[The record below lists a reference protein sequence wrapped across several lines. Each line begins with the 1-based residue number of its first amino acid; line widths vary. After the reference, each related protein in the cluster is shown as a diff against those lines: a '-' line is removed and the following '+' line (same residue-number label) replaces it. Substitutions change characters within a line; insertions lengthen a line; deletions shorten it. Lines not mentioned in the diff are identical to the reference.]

1 MSEYSIE
8 KLVAICYDP
17 GIPTDLDVGNISV
30 PELTLRYNYVDSLEF
45 STFTIG
51 FTVEQLMKK
60 RSGDTFIDELNF
72 IGDPLPHD
80 VYNPGIS
87 KINIKFFY
95 TPLKKTIWWKYDR
108 GNGVSFDYTGI
119 RFKVKIYYT
128 NGTTKDSVNNVLD
141 PMAYESSPSGGLWM
155 SPLYLV
161 GYCKA
166 ALYYMDN
173 HPDDPVVYTG
183 RENYDNL
190 MNNASGSFYT
200 LSFLV
205 RRGTDIV
212 PMIACNLFTNFVGIK
227 EWDITVPG
235 ASISKYCYINE
246 DGSAE
251 AVTNLINYF
260 VCELS
265 DLNRLNTL
273 SDEPYDGNSG
283 SNGAG
288 SIGGGGYGF
297 WNDDRTGNQP
307 LPTTSIIDTGMC
319 SIYLPSK
326 ALLKDF
332 SNYLWSND
340 FFDNIL
346 KNYQSPLENIIS
358 LSIIPAIAQPD
369 DARYISIGN
378 CTTNILCTITNEQ
391 YVSVECGSINLKEHY
406 GNFSD
411 YSPNTSIDIYL
422 PYIGYR
428 QIDIDDFMAG
438 KIRVRYQCDILTG
451 DCVAEIYCE
460 GKGKSKLMYTFNGNI
475 SYNVPL
481 SGANYLQYYLSIV
494 SGIGSVATGVAQGIG
509 GNPLGGIGTA
519 ASGVGQILTSK
530 PAYGRSG
537 SLGSA
542 AGYLSYRRPF
552 LVRKSPI
559 NTTAK
564 NLAQESGYISNKGQ
578 KIGDYSGFTK
588 CAAVVLDGINATKS
602 ELDEIETLLKEGV
615 II

>member
-1 MSEYSIE
+1 MSDYSIE
-8 KLVAICYDP
+8 QLVKICYDP

-30 PELTLRYNYVDSLEF
+30 PELTFDYNFVNSLEF

-51 FTVEQLMKK
+51 FTAEQLMKK
-60 RSGDTFIDELNF
+60 RNGDTFIEELNF
-72 IGDPLPHD
+72 MGNSLK
-80 VYNPGIS
+80 NGIS
-87 KINIKFFY
+87 KINIQFFY
-95 TPLKKTIWWKYDR
+95 TPLKKTIWWKYDKK
-108 GNGVSFDYTGI
+108 NGVSFDYTGI
-119 RFKVKIYYT
+119 RFKVKIYYS
-128 NGTTKDSVNNVLD
+128 NGTSEDHNNFVLD
-141 PMAYESSPSGGLWM
+141 PMAASATGGNWF
-155 SPLYLV
+155 SPLYLSS
-161 GYCKA
+161 YCKA
-166 ALYYMDN
+166 AIEYMNN
-173 HPDDPVVYTG
+173 HPGDPVVYSG

-190 MNNASGSFYT
+190 MNSAMGSFYT
-200 LSFLV
+200 LSLYI
-205 RRGTDIV
+205 RRGNGII
-212 PMIACNLFTNFVGIK
+212 PMIACNLFTNFVKIK

-235 ASISKYCYINE
+235 ASIGKYCYINE

-251 AVTNLINYF
+251 AITNLSNYK
-260 VCELS
+260 VCNLS
-265 DLNRLNTL
+265 LLNQLNTL

-283 SNGAG
+283 ANGPG

-391 YVSVECGSINLKEHY
+391 YVSVECGKIDLKEHY

-451 DCVAEIYCE
+451 DCVAEIYSE

-494 SGIGSVATGVAQGIG
+494 SGIGNVATGVAQGIG
-509 GNPLGGIGTA
+509 GNPLGGIGAA

-530 PAYGRSG
+530 PSYGRSG

-588 CAAVVLDGINATKS
+588 CAAVVLDGITATKS
-602 ELDEIETLLKEGV
+602 EIEEIETLLKEGV

>member
-1 MSEYSIE
+1 MSDYSIE
-8 KLVAICYDP
+8 ELVKICYDP

-30 PELTLRYNYVDSLEF
+30 PELTLSYNFVDSLEF

-51 FTVEQLMKK
+51 FTVDQLLKK
-60 RSGDTFIDELNF
+60 RNGDTFIDELNF
-72 IGDPLPHD
+72 MGNSLQ
-80 VYNPGIS
+80 NGFS

-95 TPLKKTIWWKYDR
+95 TPLKRNIHWKYDN
-108 GNGVSFDYTGI
+108 GNGISIDYTGI

-128 NGTTKDSVNNVLD
+128 NGRTEDSYNNVLD
-141 PMAYESSPSGGLWM
+141 PMAAWSSSSENWL
-155 SPLYLV
+155 SPIYLAS
-161 GYCKA
+161 YCKA
-166 ALYYMDN
+166 ALTYMDN
-173 HPDDPVVYTG
+173 HPSDPVVYSG

-190 MNNASGSFYT
+190 MNSAMGSFYT
-200 LSFLV
+200 ASFYV
-205 RRGTDIV
+205 YRKPNV
-212 PMIACNLFTNFVGIK
+212 YPMIACNLFTDFVKIK

-235 ASISKYCYINE
+235 ASINKYCYINE

-251 AVTNLINYF
+251 AVADLYNYI
-260 VCELS
+260 VCFLK

-288 SIGGGGYGF
+288 SIGGNGYGF
-297 WNDDRTGNQP
+297 WNDDKTGNQP

-332 SNYLWSND
+332 SNYLWSTD
-340 FFDNIL
+340 FFDNVI

-391 YVSVECGSINLKEHY
+391 YVSVECGSIDLKEHY

-564 NLAQESGYISNKGQ
+564 NLANESGYVSNKGQ

-588 CAAVVLDGINATKS
+588 CAAVVLDGITATKS

>member
-1 MSEYSIE
+1 MSNYDISE
-8 KLVAICYDP
+8 LAAICYDP
-17 GIPTDLDVGNISV
+17 GIPTDQDFGNISI
-30 PELTLRYNYVDSLEF
+30 PELTLRYNFVDSLEF

-51 FTVEQLMKK
+51 FTAEQLLKK
-60 RSGDTFIDELNF
+60 RNGDTFIDELNF
-72 IGDPLPHD
+72 MGEQSPENPYLPAF
-80 VYNPGIS
+80 S
-87 KINIKFFY
+87 KINIKFYY
-95 TPLKKTIWWKYDR
+95 TPLSKKISWKYDK
-108 GNGVSFDYTGI
+108 GDGITIDYTGI
-119 RFKVKIYYT
+119 RYVV
-128 NGTTKDSVNNVLD
+128 TKYFPDGNHQEYVNNVLD
-141 PMAYESSPSGGLWM
+141 SMTNFISTIEGLWM
-155 SPLYLV
+155 SPLYLYA
-161 GYCKA
+161 YCKS

-183 RENYDNL
+183 RENYETL
-190 MNNASGSFYT
+190 MNSIMGSFYT
-200 LSFLV
+200 LSLFV
-205 RRGTDIV
+205 NRASGIT
-212 PMIACNLFTNFVGIK
+212 PMVACNLFTSFNKIK
-227 EWDITVPG
+227 EWDITIPG
-235 ASISKYCYINE
+235 ASISKYCYVNE

-251 AVTNLINYF
+251 AVTNTYDFKII
-260 VCELS
+260 ELS
-265 DLNRLNTL
+265 ELNLLNTL
-273 SDEPYDGNSG
+273 SDEPFDGNSG
-283 SNGAG
+283 ANGPG

-391 YVSVECGSINLKEHY
+391 YVSVECGKIDLKEHY

-451 DCVAEIYCE
+451 DCVAEIYSE

-494 SGIGSVATGVAQGIG
+494 SGIGNVATGVAQGIG
-509 GNPLGGIGTA
+509 GNPLGGIGAA

-578 KIGDYSGFTK
+578 KIGEYSGFTK
-588 CAAVVLDGINATKS
+588 CAAVVLDGITATKS

>member
-1 MSEYSIE
+1 MSDYSIE
-8 KLVAICYDP
+8 KLVSICYDP
-17 GIPTDLDVGNISV
+17 GIPTNLDFGNMSV
-30 PELTLRYNYVDSLEF
+30 PELTFYNKFVNSLEF
-45 STFTIG
+45 STFTMD
-51 FTVEQLMKK
+51 FSVEQLMKK
-60 RSGDTFIDELNF
+60 RNGDTFIEEINF
-72 IGDPLPHD
+72 IGSPTPS
-80 VYNPGIS
+80 NPYESGIS
-87 KINIKFFY
+87 KINFAFYY
-95 TPLKKTIWWKYDR
+95 TPLHKQIGWKYDKS
-108 GNGVSFDYTGI
+108 GGLTIDYTGI
-119 RFKVKIYYT
+119 RLKVTKYFT
-128 NGTTKDSVNNVLD
+128 NGTSSERNDYVLN
-141 PMAYESSPSGGLWM
+141 PMAFSEEGNDTWYSPVQLAS
-155 SPLYLV
+155 
-161 GYCKA
+161 YCKS

-173 HPDDPVVYTG
+173 HPDDPVVYSG
-183 RENYDNL
+183 RENYENL
-190 MNNASGSFYT
+190 MNSAMGSFYT
-200 LSFLV
+200 ASFFV
-205 RRGTDIV
+205 YRSSMTYPSICCG
-212 PMIACNLFTNFVGIK
+212 LFTNFVKIK
-227 EWDITVPG
+227 EWDITIPG
-235 ASISKYCYINE
+235 ASIGRYCYIND

-251 AVTNLINYF
+251 AVADFRSLL
-260 VCELS
+260 ELEE
-265 DLNRLNTL
+265 LNRLNTL
-273 SDEPYDGNSG
+273 SDDPYDGNSG
-283 SNGAG
+283 ANGPG
-288 SIGGGGYGF
+288 GIGGGGYGF

-332 SNYLWSND
+332 SNYLWSAD
-340 FFDNIL
+340 FFDNVI

-391 YVSVECGSINLKEHY
+391 YVSVECGQINLKEHY

-451 DCVAEIYCE
+451 DCVAEIYSE

-588 CAAVVLDGINATKS
+588 CAAVVLDGITATKS

>member
-1 MSEYSIE
+1 MSDYSIE
-8 KLVAICYDP
+8 QLVKICYDP

-30 PELTLRYNYVDSLEF
+30 PELTFNYNLVDSLEF

-51 FTVEQLMKK
+51 FTAEQLAKK
-60 RSGDTFIDELNF
+60 RNGDTFIEELNF
-72 IGDPLPHD
+72 MGNPLQ
-80 VYNPGIS
+80 NGIS

-95 TPLKKTIWWKYDR
+95 TPLKKTIWWKYDKK
-108 GNGVSFDYTGI
+108 NGVSFDYTGI
-119 RFKVKIYYT
+119 RFKVKIYYK
-128 NGTTKDSVNNVLD
+128 NGTSEDTENFVLD
-141 PMAYESSPSGGLWM
+141 PMAAFDSASDGRWF
-155 SPLYLV
+155 SPLYLSS
-161 GYCKA
+161 YCKA
-166 ALYYMDN
+166 AIEYMNN
-173 HPDDPVVYTG
+173 HPGDPVVYSG

-190 MNNASGSFYT
+190 MNSAMGSFYT
-200 LSFLV
+200 LSFYI
-205 RRGTDIV
+205 RRGNGII
-212 PMIACNLFTNFVGIK
+212 PIIACNLFTNFVKIK

-251 AVTNLINYF
+251 AITNLTGYK
-260 VCELS
+260 VCNLAV
-265 DLNRLNTL
+265 LNELNTL

-283 SNGAG
+283 TNGPG

-332 SNYLWSND
+332 SNYLWSAD
-340 FFDNIL
+340 FFDNVI

-391 YVSVECGSINLKEHY
+391 YVSVECGQINLKEHY

-451 DCVAEIYCE
+451 DCVAEIYSE

-588 CAAVVLDGINATKS
+588 CAAVVLDGITATKS
-602 ELDEIETLLKEGV
+602 ELDEIESLLKEGV

>member
-1 MSEYSIE
+1 MSNYSIE
-8 KLVAICYDP
+8 QLVSICYDP

-30 PELTLRYNYVDSLEF
+30 PELTFSANFVDSLEF
-45 STFTIG
+45 STFTID
-51 FTVEQLMKK
+51 FTFDQLMKK
-60 RSGDTFIDELNF
+60 RNGDTLIDELNF
-72 IGDPLPHD
+72 MGSPTPP
-80 VYNPGIS
+80 NPYIAGVA
-87 KINIKFFY
+87 KYNIKIFY
-95 TPLKKTIWWKYDR
+95 TPLNRNIAWKYD
-108 GNGVSFDYTGI
+108 GSKGLSIDYTGI
-119 RFKVKIYYT
+119 RVKVTEYNT
-128 NGTTKDSVNNVLD
+128 RGNTTEMFDDVLD
-141 PMAYESSPSGGLWM
+141 PMAYMSSAEEFWM
-155 SPLYLV
+155 SPLYLAS
-161 GYCKA
+161 YCKS
-166 ALYYMDN
+166 ALSYMDN
-173 HPDDPVVYTG
+173 HPDDPVVYSG
-183 RENYDNL
+183 RENYENL
-190 MNNASGSFYT
+190 LNSANGSFYVF
-200 LSFLV
+200 SFYLA
-205 RRGTDIV
+205 RTPNTYPAIC
-212 PMIACNLFTNFVGIK
+212 CNLFTNFIKIK
-227 EWDITVPG
+227 EWDIMIPG
-235 ASISKYCYINE
+235 ASISRYCYINE

-251 AVTNLINYF
+251 AVSNVFNTTICLL
-260 VCELS
+260 E

-273 SDEPYDGNSG
+273 SDTPYDGNSG
-283 SNGAG
+283 TNGPG

-391 YVSVECGSINLKEHY
+391 YVSVECGKIDLKEHY

-451 DCVAEIYCE
+451 DCVAEIYSE

-509 GNPLGGIGTA
+509 GNPLGGIGAA

-588 CAAVVLDGINATKS
+588 CAAVVLDGITATKS
-602 ELDEIETLLKEGV
+602 ELEEIETLLKEGV

>member
-1 MSEYSIE
+1 MSNYDEATIAA
-8 KLVAICYDP
+8 LCYNP
-17 GIPTDLDVGNISV
+17 GIPTDMEFGNISI
-30 PELTLRYNYVDSLEF
+30 PELTFNYNYVDFLEF
-45 STFTIG
+45 STFTMD
-51 FTVEQLMKK
+51 FSVEQLIKK
-60 RSGDTFIDELNF
+60 RNGDTVIGEINF
-72 IGDPLPHD
+72 IGDPPLDTGYGEP
-80 VYNPGIS
+80 
-87 KINIKFFY
+87 KKLNIKFYY
-95 TPLKKTIWWKYDR
+95 TPMQRKMNWKYDNSD
-108 GNGVSFDYTGI
+108 GITLDYTGI
-119 RFKVKIYYT
+119 RFIVTYYYT
-128 NGTTKDSVNNVLD
+128 SGYIEERFNNVLD
-141 PMAYESSPSGGLWM
+141 PIAYESSPSGGLWV

-161 GYCKA
+161 CYCKA
-166 ALYYMDN
+166 ALSYMND
-173 HPDDPVVYTG
+173 HPGDPVVYSG
-183 RENYDNL
+183 RENYETL
-190 MNNASGSFYT
+190 MNSAMGSFYT
-200 LSFLV
+200 ASFYTSRPQV
-205 RRGTDIV
+205 C
-212 PMIACNLFTNFVGIK
+212 CNLFTSFTKIK

-235 ASISKYCYINE
+235 ASIGKYCYINE

-251 AVTNLINYF
+251 AVTNMYNMV
-260 VCELS
+260 VCLFS
-265 DLNRLNTL
+265 DLNRLNSL
-273 SDEPYDGNSG
+273 SDDPYDGNSG
-283 SNGAG
+283 ANGSG
-288 SIGGGGYGF
+288 GIGGGGYGF

-391 YVSVECGSINLKEHY
+391 YVSVECGQLDLKEHY

-451 DCVAEIYCE
+451 DCVAEIYSE

-494 SGIGSVATGVAQGIG
+494 SGIGNVSTGVAQGIG
-509 GNPLGGIGTA
+509 GNPLGGIGAA

-588 CAAVVLDGINATKS
+588 CAAVVLDGITATKS

>member
-1 MSEYSIE
+1 MTNYDISE
-8 KLVAICYDP
+8 LVSICYNP
-17 GIPTDLDVGNISV
+17 GIPTDQDFGNISI
-30 PELTLRYNYVDSLEF
+30 PEVALRYNYVDSLEF
-45 STFTIG
+45 STYTMDFSA
-51 FTVEQLMKK
+51 EQLLKK
-60 RSGDTFIDELNF
+60 RNGDTFIDELNF
-72 IGDPLPHD
+72 MGDPNGGGD
-80 VYNPGIS
+80 YAEIS
-87 KINIKFFY
+87 KTNIKLYY
-95 TPLKKTIWWKYDR
+95 TPLQRNMSWKYDKS
-108 GNGVSFDYTGI
+108 GGITIDYTGI
-119 RFKVKIYYT
+119 RYKVTKYYT
-128 NGTTKDSVNNVLD
+128 NGLNNSFDYVLD
-141 PMAYESSPSGGLWM
+141 PIAFESSPEGGLWG
-155 SPLYLV
+155 SPLYIYN
-161 GYCKA
+161 YCKA
-166 ALYYMDN
+166 ALSYMDN
-173 HPDDPVVYTG
+173 HPDDPVVYSG
-183 RENYDNL
+183 RNNYENL
-190 MNNASGSFYT
+190 MNSVMGSFYT
-200 LSFLV
+200 FSFFV
-205 RRGTDIV
+205 YRDSGVT
-212 PMIACNLFTNFVGIK
+212 PMIACNLFTSFNKIK
-227 EWDITVPG
+227 EWDITIPG
-235 ASISKYCYINE
+235 ASISKYCYINQ

-251 AVTNLINYF
+251 AVTNIVNFKVLLLS
-260 VCELS
+260 ELN
-265 DLNRLNTL
+265 LLNTL
-273 SDEPYDGNSG
+273 SDDPLDGNSG
-283 SNGAG
+283 ANGPG

-378 CTTNILCTITNEQ
+378 CTTNILCTITNAQ

-494 SGIGSVATGVAQGIG
+494 SGIGNVATGVAQGIG
-509 GNPLGGIGTA
+509 GNPLGAIGAA

-588 CAAVVLDGINATKS
+588 CAAVVLDGITATKS
-602 ELDEIETLLKEGV
+602 EIEEIETLLKEGV

>member
-1 MSEYSIE
+1 MSDYSVE
-8 KLVAICYDP
+8 ELVKICYDP
-17 GIPTDLDVGNISV
+17 GIPTDLDIGNISV
-30 PELTLRYNYVDSLEF
+30 PELTFRYNYVDFLEF
-45 STFTIG
+45 SNFTMD
-51 FTVEQLMKK
+51 FSLEQLIKK
-60 RSGDTFIDELNF
+60 RNGDTFIDELNF
-72 IGDPLPHD
+72 MGSPIPP
-80 VYNPGIS
+80 NPYEAGLH

-95 TPLKKTIWWKYDR
+95 TPLNRKMAWKYDTSE
-108 GNGVSFDYTGI
+108 GISFDYTGI
-119 RFKVKIYYT
+119 RFKVSYCFT
-128 NGTTKDSVNNVLD
+128 NGATSEIFNNVLD
-141 PMAYESSPSGGLWM
+141 PWAFESSPDGGLWV
-155 SPLYLV
+155 SPLYV
-161 GYCKA
+161 YCYCKA
-166 ALYYMDN
+166 AREYMDN
-173 HPDDPVVYTG
+173 HPGDPVVYSG
-183 RENYDNL
+183 RENYDLL
-190 MNNASGSFYT
+190 MDSVKGSLYTASFYIQRPQ
-200 LSFLV
+200 V
-205 RRGTDIV
+205 C
-212 PMIACNLFTNFVGIK
+212 CNLFTSFVKLK

-235 ASISKYCYINE
+235 ASINKYCYINE

-251 AVTNLINYF
+251 AVTNLYNMV
-260 VCELS
+260 VCQFS
-265 DLNRLNTL
+265 DLNNLKTL
-273 SDEPYDGNSG
+273 TDEPNDGNSG
-283 SNGAG
+283 ANGPG
-288 SIGGGGYGF
+288 GIGGNGYGF
-297 WNDDRTGNQP
+297 WNDERTGNQP

-332 SNYLWSND
+332 SNYLWSSD
-340 FFDNIL
+340 FFDNVI

-391 YVSVECGSINLKEHY
+391 YVSVECGKIDLKEHY

-428 QIDIDDFMAG
+428 QIDIDDFMSG

-559 NTTAK
+559 STTAK

-588 CAAVVLDGINATKS
+588 CAAVVLDGITATKN

>member
-1 MSEYSIE
+1 MSNYSIE
-8 KLVAICYDP
+8 KLVKICYDP
-17 GIPTDLDVGNISV
+17 GIPTDSDLGNISV
-30 PELTLRYNYVDSLEF
+30 PELTFHNKFVNSLEF
-45 STFTIG
+45 STFTMD
-51 FTVEQLMKK
+51 FSVEQLLKK
-60 RSGDTFIDELNF
+60 RNGDTFIGELNF
-72 IGDPLPHD
+72 MGSP
-80 VYNPGIS
+80 YESGIA
-87 KINIKFFY
+87 KINIAFYY
-95 TPLKKTIWWKYDR
+95 TPLNQKIGWKYDKSD
-108 GNGVSFDYTGI
+108 GLSIDYTGI
-119 RFKVKIYYT
+119 RLKVTKYFT
-128 NGTTKDSVNNVLD
+128 NGTSSENNKQVLN
-141 PMAYESSPSGGLWM
+141 PMAFSEEGNDTWLSPVQLAS
-155 SPLYLV
+155 
-161 GYCKA
+161 YCKA
-166 ALYYMDN
+166 ALYYMDD
-173 HPDDPVVYTG
+173 HPDDPVVYSG
-183 RENYDNL
+183 RENYENL
-190 MNNASGSFYT
+190 MNSAMGSFYT
-200 LSFLV
+200 VSFFV
-205 RRGTDIV
+205 YRAPNIYPSICCG
-212 PMIACNLFTNFVGIK
+212 LFTNFIKRK
-227 EWDITVPG
+227 EWFITIPG
-235 ASISKYCYINE
+235 ASIGRYCYIND

-251 AVTNLINYF
+251 AVADLRSVF
-260 VCELS
+260 QVE

-273 SDEPYDGNSG
+273 SDEPFDGNSG
-283 SNGAG
+283 ANGPG
-288 SIGGGGYGF
+288 GIGGGGYGF

-332 SNYLWSND
+332 SNYLWSTD

-451 DCVAEIYCE
+451 DCVAEIYSE

-588 CAAVVLDGINATKS
+588 CAAVVLDGITATKS

>member
-1 MSEYSIE
+1 MSNYDEATIAA
-8 KLVAICYDP
+8 LCYNP
-17 GIPTDLDVGNISV
+17 GIPTDMDFGNMSI
-30 PELTLRYNYVDSLEF
+30 PELSFNYNYVDFLEF
-45 STFTIG
+45 STFTMD
-51 FTVEQLMKK
+51 FSVEQLIKK
-60 RSGDTFIDELNF
+60 RNGDTAIGEINF
-72 IGDPLPHD
+72 IGDPRLNTG
-80 VYNPGIS
+80 YAEINRL
-87 KINIKFFY
+87 NIKFYY
-95 TPLKKTIWWKYDR
+95 TPLQRKMNWKYDKSD
-108 GNGVSFDYTGI
+108 GITLDYTGI
-119 RFKVKIYYT
+119 RFKVTKYT
-128 NGTTKDSVNNVLD
+128 TFGTQIDSFDNVLD
-141 PMAYESSPSGGLWM
+141 PIAYESSTSGGLWV

-161 GYCKA
+161 CYCKA
-166 ALYYMDN
+166 ALHYMDD
-173 HPDDPVVYTG
+173 HPGDPVVYSG
-183 RENYDNL
+183 RENYETL
-190 MNNASGSFYT
+190 MNSAMGSFYT
-200 LSFLV
+200 ASFYLLRPQV
-205 RRGTDIV
+205 C
-212 PMIACNLFTNFVGIK
+212 CNLFTSFTKIK

-235 ASISKYCYINE
+235 ASIGKYCYINE

-251 AVTNLINYF
+251 AVTNIYNMV
-260 VCELS
+260 VCLFS
-265 DLNRLNTL
+265 DLNSLNCLT
-273 SDEPYDGNSG
+273 DDPYDGNSG
-283 SNGAG
+283 ANGPG

-391 YVSVECGSINLKEHY
+391 YVSVECGKIDLKEHY

-451 DCVAEIYCE
+451 DCVAEIYSE

-494 SGIGSVATGVAQGIG
+494 SGIGNVATGVAQGIG
-509 GNPLGGIGTA
+509 GNPLGGIGAA

-588 CAAVVLDGINATKS
+588 CAAVVLDGITATKN
-602 ELDEIETLLKEGV
+602 ELEEIETLLKEGV

>member
-1 MSEYSIE
+1 MSDYSIE

-17 GIPTDLDVGNISV
+17 GIPTDLDFGNISI
-30 PELTLRYNYVDSLEF
+30 PELTMNYNLVDSLEF
-45 STFTIG
+45 SNFTIA
-51 FTVEQLMKK
+51 FTAEQLNKK
-60 RSGDTFIDELNF
+60 RSGDTFIEELNF
-72 IGDPLPHD
+72 MGDPSQ
-80 VYNPGIS
+80 NGIS
-87 KINIKFFY
+87 KINIQFFY
-95 TPLKKTIWWKYDR
+95 TPIKKTIWWKYDR

-119 RFKVKIYYT
+119 RFKVKAYYK
-128 NGTTKDSVNNVLD
+128 NGTTEDYYNNVLD
-141 PMAYESSPSGGLWM
+141 PMAAMQIDGNWY
-155 SPLYLV
+155 SPLYLSS
-161 GYCKA
+161 YCKA
-166 ALYYMDN
+166 AITYMNN
-173 HPDDPVVYTG
+173 HPSDPVVYSG

-190 MNNASGSFYT
+190 MNSAMGSFYT
-200 LSFLV
+200 LSFYV
-205 RRGTDIV
+205 RRAPSITPV
-212 PMIACNLFTNFVGIK
+212 IACNLFTNFVKIK

-235 ASISKYCYINE
+235 ASINKYCYINE

-251 AVTNLINYF
+251 GVSNISNFAVCKLAY
-260 VCELS
+260 
-265 DLNRLNTL
+265 LNQLNTL
-273 SDEPYDGNSG
+273 SDEPYDGNTG
-283 SNGAG
+283 TNGPG

-391 YVSVECGSINLKEHY
+391 YVSVECGKIDLKEHY

-451 DCVAEIYCE
+451 DCVAEIYSE

-588 CAAVVLDGINATKS
+588 CAAVVLDGITATKS
-602 ELDEIETLLKEGV
+602 ELDEIESLLKEGV

>member
-1 MSEYSIE
+1 MSDYSIE
-8 KLVAICYDP
+8 QLVKICYDP

-30 PELTLRYNYVDSLEF
+30 PELTLSYNFVDSLEF

-60 RSGDTFIDELNF
+60 RNGDTFIEELNF
-72 IGDPLPHD
+72 MGNSLKE
-80 VYNPGIS
+80 GIS

-95 TPLKKTIWWKYDR
+95 TPLKTTMWWKYD
-108 GNGVSFDYTGI
+108 NGKGLSIDYTGI

-128 NGTTKDSVNNVLD
+128 NGTTEDSYNNVLN
-141 PMAYESSPSGGLWM
+141 PMAGYSSSNEKWL
-155 SPLYLV
+155 SPLYLAS
-161 GYCKA
+161 YCKA
-166 ALYYMDN
+166 ALTYMDN
-173 HPDDPVVYTG
+173 HPSDPVVYSG

-190 MNNASGSFYT
+190 MTSTMGSFYT
-200 LSFLV
+200 ASFYVYRQPNVYPL
-205 RRGTDIV
+205 
-212 PMIACNLFTNFVGIK
+212 IACNLFTNFVKIK
-227 EWDITVPG
+227 EWDITIPG
-235 ASISKYCYINE
+235 ASIGKYCYINE

-251 AVTNLINYF
+251 AVTNLNDYS
-260 VCELS
+260 VCLLR
-265 DLNRLNTL
+265 DLNQLNTL
-273 SDEPYDGNSG
+273 SEEPYDGNSG
-283 SNGAG
+283 ENGPG
-288 SIGGGGYGF
+288 GIGGNGYGF

-332 SNYLWSND
+332 SNYLWSTD
-340 FFDNIL
+340 FFDNVI

-369 DARYISIGN
+369 DARYIAIGN

-391 YVSVECGSINLKEHY
+391 YVSVECGSIDLKEHY

-564 NLAQESGYISNKGQ
+564 NLAQENGYISNKGQ

-588 CAAVVLDGINATKS
+588 CAAVILDGITATKS
-602 ELDEIETLLKEGV
+602 ELEEIESLLKEGV

>member
-1 MSEYSIE
+1 MSNYSIE
-8 KLVAICYDP
+8 QLVKICYDP

-30 PELTLRYNYVDSLEF
+30 PELTFDYNFVNSLEF

-51 FTVEQLMKK
+51 FTAEQLMKK
-60 RSGDTFIDELNF
+60 RNGDTFIEELNF
-72 IGDPLPHD
+72 MGNSLK
-80 VYNPGIS
+80 NGIS
-87 KINIKFFY
+87 KINIQFFY
-95 TPLKKTIWWKYDR
+95 TPMKKTIWWKYDKK
-108 GNGVSFDYTGI
+108 NGVSFDYTGI
-119 RFKVKIYYT
+119 RFKVKIYYP
-128 NGTTKDSVNNVLD
+128 NGTSEDYTNFVLD
-141 PMAYESSPSGGLWM
+141 PMAASATGGDWF
-155 SPLYLV
+155 SPLYLSS
-161 GYCKA
+161 YCKA
-166 ALYYMDN
+166 AIEYMNN
-173 HPDDPVVYTG
+173 HPGDPVVYSG

-190 MNNASGSFYT
+190 MNSAIGSFYT
-200 LSFLV
+200 LSLYV
-205 RRGTDIV
+205 RRGTGIT
-212 PMIACNLFTNFVGIK
+212 PMIACNLFTNFVKIK

-251 AVTNLINYF
+251 AITNLTGYK
-260 VCELS
+260 VCDLS
-265 DLNRLNTL
+265 FLNQLNTL

-283 SNGAG
+283 TNGPG
-288 SIGGGGYGF
+288 SIGGNGYGF

-332 SNYLWSND
+332 SNYLWSAD
-340 FFDNIL
+340 FFDNVI

-451 DCVAEIYCE
+451 DCVAEIYSE

-509 GNPLGGIGTA
+509 GNPLGGIGAA

-578 KIGDYSGFTK
+578 KIGDYSGYTK
-588 CAAVVLDGINATKS
+588 CAAVVLDGITATKS

>member
-1 MSEYSIE
+1 MSNYDEATIAA
-8 KLVAICYDP
+8 LCYNP
-17 GIPTDLDVGNISV
+17 GIPTDSDLGNISI
-30 PELTLRYNYVDSLEF
+30 PELTFNYNYVDFLEF
-45 STFTIG
+45 STFTMD
-51 FTVEQLMKK
+51 FSVEQLMKK
-60 RSGDTFIDELNF
+60 RNGDTVIGEINF
-72 IGDPLPHD
+72 IGDPPLD
-80 VYNPGIS
+80 TGYAEINRL
-87 KINIKFFY
+87 NIKFYY
-95 TPLKKTIWWKYDR
+95 TPLQRKMNWKYDKSD
-108 GNGVSFDYTGI
+108 GITIDYTGI
-119 RFKVKIYYT
+119 RFKVTKYT
-128 NGTTKDSVNNVLD
+128 TFGTSIDSFNNVLD
-141 PMAYESSPSGGLWM
+141 PIAYESSPSGGLWV
-155 SPLYLV
+155 SPLYLAC
-161 GYCKA
+161 YCKA
-166 ALYYMDN
+166 ALSYMDD
-173 HPDDPVVYTG
+173 HPGDPVVYSG
-183 RENYDNL
+183 RENYDTL
-190 MNNASGSFYT
+190 MNSAMGSFYT
-200 LSFLV
+200 ASFYV
-205 RRGTDIV
+205 SRPQIC
-212 PMIACNLFTNFVGIK
+212 CNLFTSFTKIK

-235 ASISKYCYINE
+235 ASIGKYCYINA

-251 AVTNLINYF
+251 AVTNLYNIV
-260 VCELS
+260 VCLFS
-265 DLNRLNTL
+265 DLNSLNCL
-273 SDEPYDGNSG
+273 SDDPYDGNSG
-283 SNGAG
+283 ANGPG
-288 SIGGGGYGF
+288 GIGGGGYGF

-369 DARYISIGN
+369 DVRYISIGN

-391 YVSVECGSINLKEHY
+391 YVSVECGQLDLKEHY

-451 DCVAEIYCE
+451 DCVAEIYSE

-564 NLAQESGYISNKGQ
+564 NLPQESGYISNKGQ

-588 CAAVVLDGINATKS
+588 CAAVVLDGITATKS

>member
-1 MSEYSIE
+1 MSDYSIE
-8 KLVAICYDP
+8 QLVKICYDP

-30 PELTLRYNYVDSLEF
+30 PELTFNYNLVDSLEF

-51 FTVEQLMKK
+51 FTAEQLAKK
-60 RSGDTFIDELNF
+60 RNGDTFIEELNF
-72 IGDPLPHD
+72 MGNPLQ
-80 VYNPGIS
+80 NGIS

-95 TPLKKTIWWKYDR
+95 TPLKKTIWWKYDQK
-108 GNGVSFDYTGI
+108 NGVSFDYTGI

-128 NGTTKDSVNNVLD
+128 NGTAEDSNNFVLD
-141 PMAYESSPSGGLWM
+141 PMAAFDSATDGRWL
-155 SPLYLV
+155 SPLYLSS
-161 GYCKA
+161 YCKA
-166 ALYYMDN
+166 AITYMNN
-173 HPDDPVVYTG
+173 HPGDPVVYSG

-190 MNNASGSFYT
+190 MNSAIGSFYT
-200 LSFLV
+200 LSFYV
-205 RRGTDIV
+205 RRGNGII
-212 PMIACNLFTNFVGIK
+212 PMIACNLFTNFIKIK

-235 ASISKYCYINE
+235 ASIGKYCYINE

-251 AVTNLINYF
+251 AITNLSNYK
-260 VCELS
+260 VCNLSILNELH
-265 DLNRLNTL
+265 TL
-273 SDEPYDGNSG
+273 SDDPYDGNSG
-283 SNGAG
+283 TNGPG
-288 SIGGGGYGF
+288 SIGGNGYGF

-391 YVSVECGSINLKEHY
+391 YVSVECGQINLKEHY

-451 DCVAEIYCE
+451 DCVAEIYSE

-494 SGIGSVATGVAQGIG
+494 SGIGNVATGVAQGIG
-509 GNPLGGIGTA
+509 GNPLGGIGAA

-578 KIGDYSGFTK
+578 KIGEYSGFTK
-588 CAAVVLDGINATKS
+588 CAAVVLEGITATKS
-602 ELDEIETLLKEGV
+602 EIEEIETLLKEGV

>member
-1 MSEYSIE
+1 MSNYSIE
-8 KLVAICYDP
+8 QLVKICYDP

-30 PELTLRYNYVDSLEF
+30 PELTLNANLVDSLEF
-45 STFTIG
+45 SNFTIG
-51 FTVEQLMKK
+51 FTVEQLAKK
-60 RSGDTFIDELNF
+60 RNGDTFIDELNF
-72 IGDPLPHD
+72 IGSPIPP
-80 VYNPGIS
+80 PGYAGVT

-95 TPLKKTIWWKYDR
+95 TPLNRKISWKYD
-108 GNGVSFDYTGI
+108 GSDGLSFDYTGI
-119 RFKVKIYYT
+119 RFKVTEYNT
-128 NGTTKDSVNNVLD
+128 FGNTRELFNNVLD
-141 PMAYESSPSGGLWM
+141 PMAYMSSTEEMWM
-155 SPLYLV
+155 SPLFLAS
-161 GYCKA
+161 YCKS
-166 ALYYMDN
+166 ALAYMDD
-173 HPDDPVVYTG
+173 HPNDPVVYSG
-183 RENYDNL
+183 RENYENL
-190 MNNASGSFYT
+190 MNSAMGSFYT
-200 LSFLV
+200 ASLYVYRSSMTYPL
-205 RRGTDIV
+205 IC
-212 PMIACNLFTNFVGIK
+212 CNLFTNFTKIK
-227 EWDITVPG
+227 EWDVVIPG
-235 ASISKYCYINE
+235 ASIGRYCYINE

-251 AVTNLINYF
+251 AVSNLYSTT
-260 VCELS
+260 VCELEE
-265 DLNRLNTL
+265 LNRLDTL
-273 SDEPYDGNSG
+273 SDEPLDGNSG
-283 SNGAG
+283 TNGPG

-332 SNYLWSND
+332 SNYLWSPD
-340 FFDNIL
+340 FFDNVI

-451 DCVAEIYCE
+451 DCVAEIYSE

-530 PAYGRSG
+530 PAY
-537 SLGSA
+537 
-542 AGYLSYRRPF
+542 
-552 LVRKSPI
+552 
-559 NTTAK
+559 
-564 NLAQESGYISNKGQ
+564 
-578 KIGDYSGFTK
+578 
-588 CAAVVLDGINATKS
+588 
-602 ELDEIETLLKEGV
+602 
-615 II
+615 

>member
-1 MSEYSIE
+1 MSDYSIE
-8 KLVAICYDP
+8 QLVKICYDP
-17 GIPTDLDVGNISV
+17 GIPTDLDIGNISV
-30 PELTLRYNYVDSLEF
+30 PELTLSHNFVDSLEF

-60 RSGDTFIDELNF
+60 RNGDTFIEELNF
-72 IGDPLPHD
+72 MGDPSKNG
-80 VYNPGIS
+80 YS
-87 KINIKFFY
+87 KIGIKFFY
-95 TPLKKTIWWKYDR
+95 TPLKTTMYWKY
-108 GNGVSFDYTGI
+108 GNGISIDYTGI
-119 RFKVKIYYT
+119 RFRVTIYDK
-128 NGTTKDSVNNVLD
+128 NGSSDETYNNVLN
-141 PMAYESSPSGGLWM
+141 PMAAYFSSDERWM
-155 SPLYLV
+155 SPLYLAS
-161 GYCKA
+161 YCKS
-166 ALYYMDN
+166 ALEYMNN
-173 HPDDPVVYTG
+173 HPSDPVVYSG

-190 MNNASGSFYT
+190 MNSAMGSFYT
-200 LSFLV
+200 ASFYVYRKPNVYPL
-205 RRGTDIV
+205 
-212 PMIACNLFTNFVGIK
+212 IACNLFTNFVNIK
-227 EWDITVPG
+227 EWFVTIPG
-235 ASISKYCYINE
+235 ASIGKYCYINE

-251 AVTNLINYF
+251 AVTNLQNYA
-260 VCELS
+260 VCLLN
-265 DLNRLNTL
+265 DLNQLNTL

-283 SNGAG
+283 TNGPG
-288 SIGGGGYGF
+288 SIGGNGYGF

-391 YVSVECGSINLKEHY
+391 YVSVECGKIDLKEHY

-451 DCVAEIYCE
+451 DCVAEIYSE

-588 CAAVVLDGINATKS
+588 CAAVVLDGITATKS

>member
-1 MSEYSIE
+1 MSDYSIE

-17 GIPTDLDVGNISV
+17 GIPTDLDFGNISV
-30 PELTLRYNYVDSLEF
+30 PELIQKNNFVESLEF
-45 STFTIG
+45 STFTMD
-51 FTVEQLMKK
+51 FSVEQLMKK
-60 RSGDTFIDELNF
+60 RNGDTFIEELNF
-72 IGDPLPHD
+72 MGNPVPPPHFS
-80 VYNPGIS
+80 GLA
-87 KINIKFFY
+87 KINIKFYY
-95 TPLKKTIWWKYDR
+95 TPLTKKIGWKYDKSS
-108 GNGVSFDYTGI
+108 GLEIDYTGI
-119 RFKVKIYYT
+119 RFKVTNYT
-128 NGTTKDSVNNVLD
+128 TAGNSSEVQNQVLD
-141 PMAYESSPSGGLWM
+141 PMAFSEENNDTWLSPVQLAA
-155 SPLYLV
+155 
-161 GYCKA
+161 YCKS

-173 HPDDPVVYTG
+173 HPDDPVVYSG
-183 RENYDNL
+183 RENYENL
-190 MNNASGSFYT
+190 MNSAMGSFYT
-200 LSFLV
+200 ASFCV
-205 RRGTDIV
+205 HRSTMVYPEIV
-212 PMIACNLFTNFVGIK
+212 CGLFTNFTKIK
-227 EWDITVPG
+227 EWAITIPG
-235 ASISKYCYINE
+235 ASIGRYCYING

-251 AVTNLINYF
+251 AVATF
-260 VCELS
+260 RHVCKLN

-283 SNGAG
+283 TNGPG

-332 SNYLWSND
+332 SNYLWSAD
-340 FFDNIL
+340 FFDNVI

-391 YVSVECGSINLKEHY
+391 YVSVECGKIDLKEHY

-451 DCVAEIYCE
+451 DCVAEIYSE

-509 GNPLGGIGTA
+509 GNPLGGIGSA

-588 CAAVVLDGINATKS
+588 CAAVVLDGITATKS
-602 ELDEIETLLKEGV
+602 EIEEIERLLKEGV

>member
-1 MSEYSIE
+1 MSNYDEAT
-8 KLVAICYDP
+8 LAALCYNP
-17 GIPTDLDVGNISV
+17 GIPTDKEFGNISI
-30 PELTLRYNYVDSLEF
+30 PELTFNYNYVDFLEF
-45 STFTIG
+45 STFTMD
-51 FTVEQLMKK
+51 FSVEQLLKK
-60 RSGDTFIDELNF
+60 RNGDTFIGEINF
-72 IGDPLPHD
+72 IGDPPLD
-80 VYNPGIS
+80 TGYA
-87 KINIKFFY
+87 KIKKLNIKFYY
-95 TPLKKTIWWKYDR
+95 TPLKRNIKWKYDQ
-108 GNGVSFDYTGI
+108 GDGLSIDYTGI
-119 RFKVKIYYT
+119 RFKVTKYT
-128 NGTTKDSVNNVLD
+128 TFGTTIESFDNVLD

-155 SPLYLV
+155 SPLYLAS
-161 GYCKA
+161 YCKA

-183 RENYDNL
+183 RENYDLL
-190 MNNASGSFYT
+190 MNSAMGSFYT
-200 LSFLV
+200 ASFYV
-205 RRGTDIV
+205 SRPQIC
-212 PMIACNLFTNFVGIK
+212 CNLFTSFVKIK

-246 DGSAE
+246 DGIAE
-251 AVTNLINYF
+251 AITNLYNF
-260 VCELS
+260 VVCLFS
-265 DLNRLNTL
+265 DLNSLNCLT
-273 SDEPYDGNSG
+273 DEPYDGNSG
-283 SNGAG
+283 SNGPG
-288 SIGGGGYGF
+288 GIGGNGYGF
-297 WNDDRTGNQP
+297 WNDERTGNQP

-332 SNYLWSND
+332 SNYLWSSD
-340 FFDNIL
+340 FFDNVI

-391 YVSVECGSINLKEHY
+391 YVSVECGKIDLKEHY

-411 YSPNTSIDIYL
+411 YSPNTSLDIYL

-451 DCVAEIYCE
+451 DCVAEIYSE

-475 SYNVPL
+475 SYNIPL
-481 SGANYLQYYLSIV
+481 SGANYLQNYLSIV
-494 SGIGSVATGVAQGIG
+494 SGIGSVANGVAQGIG
-509 GNPLGGIGTA
+509 GNPLGGIGAA
-519 ASGVGQILTSK
+519 ASGVGQILASK

-588 CAAVVLDGINATKS
+588 CAAVVLDGITATKS

>member
-1 MSEYSIE
+1 MSDYSIE
-8 KLVAICYDP
+8 ELVKICYDP
-17 GIPTDLDVGNISV
+17 GIPTDLEVGNISV
-30 PELTLRYNYVDSLEF
+30 PELTQYNKFVDSLEF
-45 STFTIG
+45 STFTMD
-51 FTVEQLMKK
+51 FSVEQLMKK
-60 RSGDTFIDELNF
+60 RNGDTFIDELNF
-72 IGDPLPHD
+72 IGSPVPPPD
-80 VYNPGIS
+80 YAGIA
-87 KINIKFFY
+87 KLNIKFYY
-95 TPLKKTIWWKYDR
+95 TPLTKKIGWKYDKS
-108 GNGVSFDYTGI
+108 GGLSIDYTGI
-119 RFKVKIYYT
+119 SFKVTEYLT
-128 NGTTKDSVNNVLD
+128 NGTSSEKRKLILD
-141 PMAYESSPSGGLWM
+141 PMAFSEENGNTWL
-155 SPLYLV
+155 SPLQLAS
-161 GYCKA
+161 YCKS

-173 HPDDPVVYTG
+173 HPDDPVVYSG
-183 RENYDNL
+183 RENYENL
-190 MNNASGSFYT
+190 MNSAMGSFYT
-200 LSFLV
+200 ISFYV
-205 RRGTDIV
+205 YRSSMFTPEIC
-212 PMIACNLFTNFVGIK
+212 CNLFTNFTKIK
-227 EWDITVPG
+227 EWDITIPG

-251 AVTNLINYF
+251 AVSNDPGLKICF
-260 VCELS
+260 LE

-273 SDEPYDGNSG
+273 SDEPFDGNSG
-283 SNGAG
+283 TNGPG
-288 SIGGGGYGF
+288 SIGGNGYGF

-451 DCVAEIYCE
+451 DCVAEIYSE

-588 CAAVVLDGINATKS
+588 CAAVVLDGITATKS
-602 ELDEIETLLKEGV
+602 ELDEIESLLKEGV

>member
-1 MSEYSIE
+1 MSDYSIE
-8 KLVAICYDP
+8 QLVAICYDP
-17 GIPTDLDVGNISV
+17 GIPTDLDFGNISV
-30 PELTLRYNYVDSLEF
+30 PELALNYNFVDSLEF
-45 STFTIG
+45 STFTMD
-51 FTVEQLMKK
+51 FSVEQLMKK
-60 RSGDTFIDELNF
+60 RNGDTFIDELNF
-72 IGDPLPHD
+72 MGSPIKPPDHASIG
-80 VYNPGIS
+80 
-87 KINIKFFY
+87 KINIKFYY
-95 TPLKKTIWWKYDR
+95 TPLNKKIGWKYDKS
-108 GNGVSFDYTGI
+108 GGLSIDYTGI
-119 RFKVKIYYT
+119 RFKVTNYLT
-128 NGTTKDSVNNVLD
+128 NGTSSETTNTVLD
-141 PMAYESSPSGGLWM
+141 PMAFYANENETWLSPVQLAS
-155 SPLYLV
+155 
-161 GYCKA
+161 YCKS

-173 HPDDPVVYTG
+173 HPDDPVVYSG
-183 RENYDNL
+183 RENYENL
-190 MNNASGSFYT
+190 MNSAMGSFYT
-200 LSFLV
+200 ASFYV
-205 RRGTDIV
+205 YRSGMFKPEIC
-212 PMIACNLFTNFVGIK
+212 CNLFTNFTKIK
-227 EWDITVPG
+227 EWDITIPG

-251 AVTNLINYF
+251 AVSDYPGRK
-260 VCELS
+260 VCFIE
-265 DLNRLNTL
+265 DLNQLNTL

-283 SNGAG
+283 SNGPG

-391 YVSVECGSINLKEHY
+391 YVSVECGQLNLKEHY

-451 DCVAEIYCE
+451 DCVAEIYSE

-578 KIGDYSGFTK
+578 KIGEYSGFTK
-588 CAAVVLDGINATKS
+588 CAAVVLDGITATKS
-602 ELDEIETLLKEGV
+602 ELDEIESLLKEGV

>member
-1 MSEYSIE
+1 MSDYSIE
-8 KLVAICYDP
+8 QLVKICYDP

-30 PELTLRYNYVDSLEF
+30 PELTFDYNFVNSLEF

-51 FTVEQLMKK
+51 FTAEQLAKK
-60 RSGDTFIDELNF
+60 RNGDTFIEELNF
-72 IGDPLPHD
+72 MGNPLQ
-80 VYNPGIS
+80 NGIS
-87 KINIKFFY
+87 KINIQFFY
-95 TPLKKTIWWKYDR
+95 TPLKKTIWWKYDKK
-108 GNGVSFDYTGI
+108 NGVSFDYTGI
-119 RFKVKIYYT
+119 RFKVKIYYP
-128 NGTTKDSVNNVLD
+128 NGTSEDHNNFVLD
-141 PMAYESSPSGGLWM
+141 PMAASATGGNWF
-155 SPLYLV
+155 SPLYLSS
-161 GYCKA
+161 YCKA
-166 ALYYMDN
+166 AIEYMNN
-173 HPDDPVVYTG
+173 HPGDPVVYSG

-190 MNNASGSFYT
+190 MNSSIGSFYT
-200 LSFLV
+200 LSLYI
-205 RRGTDIV
+205 RRGNGII
-212 PMIACNLFTNFVGIK
+212 PMIACNLFTNFVKIK

-235 ASISKYCYINE
+235 ASIGKYCYINE
-246 DGSAE
+246 EGSAE
-251 AVTNLINYF
+251 AITNLTNYK
-260 VCELS
+260 VCNLS
-265 DLNRLNTL
+265 LLNNLNTL

-283 SNGAG
+283 ANGPG

-297 WNDDRTGNQP
+297 WNDDLTGNQP

-391 YVSVECGSINLKEHY
+391 YVSVECGKIDLKEHY

-451 DCVAEIYCE
+451 DCVAEIYSE

-494 SGIGSVATGVAQGIG
+494 SGIGNVATGVAQGIG
-509 GNPLGGIGTA
+509 GNPLGGIGAA

-588 CAAVVLDGINATKS
+588 CAAVVLDGITATKS
-602 ELDEIETLLKEGV
+602 EIEEIETLLKEGV

>member
-1 MSEYSIE
+1 MSNYSIE
-8 KLVAICYDP
+8 QLVKICYDP
-17 GIPTDLDVGNISV
+17 GIPTDLDIGNISV
-30 PELTLRYNYVDSLEF
+30 PELTFNYNLVDSLEF

-51 FTVEQLMKK
+51 FTAEQLAKK
-60 RSGDTFIDELNF
+60 RNGDTFIEELNF
-72 IGDPLPHD
+72 MGNSIK
-80 VYNPGIS
+80 NGIS

-95 TPLKKTIWWKYDR
+95 TPLKKTIWWKYDKK
-108 GNGVSFDYTGI
+108 NGVSFDYTGI
-119 RFKVKIYYT
+119 RFKVKIYYP
-128 NGTTKDSVNNVLD
+128 NGTSEDTENFVLD
-141 PMAYESSPSGGLWM
+141 PMAAMDIEGRWF
-155 SPLYLV
+155 SPLYLSS
-161 GYCKA
+161 YCKA
-166 ALYYMDN
+166 AIEYMNN
-173 HPDDPVVYTG
+173 HPGDPVVYSG
-183 RENYDNL
+183 RENYDTL
-190 MNNASGSFYT
+190 MNSAMGSFYT
-200 LSFLV
+200 LSLYIK
-205 RRGTDIV
+205 RGTGIT
-212 PMIACNLFTNFVGIK
+212 PMVACNLFTTFVKIK

-235 ASISKYCYINE
+235 ASIGKYCYINE

-251 AVTNLINYF
+251 AITNLTGYK
-260 VCELS
+260 VCNLAL
-265 DLNRLNTL
+265 LNELNTL

-283 SNGAG
+283 TNGPG

-297 WNDDRTGNQP
+297 WNDDMTGNQP

-391 YVSVECGSINLKEHY
+391 YVSVECGKIDLKEHY

-451 DCVAEIYCE
+451 DCVAEIYSE

-588 CAAVVLDGINATKS
+588 CAAVVLDGITATKS

>member
-1 MSEYSIE
+1 MSDYSIE
-8 KLVAICYDP
+8 ELVKICYDP
-17 GIPTDLDVGNISV
+17 GIPTDLEIGNISV
-30 PELTLRYNYVDSLEF
+30 PELTLRYNFVDSLEF

-51 FTVEQLMKK
+51 FTAEQLMKK
-60 RSGDTFIDELNF
+60 RNGDTFIEELNF
-72 IGDPLPHD
+72 MGDS
-80 VYNPGIS
+80 NQKNGIS

-128 NGTTKDSVNNVLD
+128 NGTTEDSFNNVLD
-141 PMAYESSPSGGLWM
+141 PMAAFDSATDGRWF
-155 SPLYLV
+155 SPLYLSS
-161 GYCKA
+161 YCKA
-166 ALYYMDN
+166 ALTYMDN
-173 HPDDPVVYTG
+173 HPSDPVVYSG

-190 MNNASGSFYT
+190 MNSAIGSFYT
-200 LSFLV
+200 LSFFV
-205 RRGTDIV
+205 RRASGITPLIG
-212 PMIACNLFTNFVGIK
+212 CNLFTNFVTVK

-235 ASISKYCYINE
+235 ASINKYCYINE
-246 DGSAE
+246 NGSAE
-251 AVTNLINYF
+251 AVTNLTGYV
-260 VCELS
+260 VCYLS
-265 DLNRLNTL
+265 QLNQLNTL

-283 SNGAG
+283 ANGPG
-288 SIGGGGYGF
+288 SIGGNGYGF

-332 SNYLWSND
+332 SNYLWSSD
-340 FFDNIL
+340 FFDNVI

-391 YVSVECGSINLKEHY
+391 YVSVECGQIDLKEHY

-494 SGIGSVATGVAQGIG
+494 SGIGSVTTGVAQGIG

-564 NLAQESGYISNKGQ
+564 NLAKESGYVSNKGQ

-588 CAAVVLDGINATKS
+588 CAAVILDGITATKS
-602 ELDEIETLLKEGV
+602 ELEEIETLLKEGV

>member
-1 MSEYSIE
+1 MSDYSIE
-8 KLVAICYDP
+8 KLVSICYNP
-17 GIPTDLDVGNISV
+17 GIPTDLDFGNMSV
-30 PELTLRYNYVDSLEF
+30 PELTLSDDFINSLEF
-45 STFTIG
+45 STFTMD
-51 FTVEQLMKK
+51 FSVEQLMKK
-60 RSGDTFIDELNF
+60 RNGDTFIEELNF
-72 IGDPLPHD
+72 IGDPH
-80 VYNPGIS
+80 YSGAYAGIS
-87 KINIKFFY
+87 KINIKFY
-95 TPLKKTIWWKYDR
+95 YAPRNKKIGWKYDKS
-108 GNGVSFDYTGI
+108 GGLSIDYTGI
-119 RFKVKIYYT
+119 RFIVTEINT
-128 NGTTKDSVNNVLD
+128 RGVSSEISNEVLD
-141 PMAYESSPSGGLWM
+141 PMYANGTWYSPVQLAA
-155 SPLYLV
+155 
-161 GYCKA
+161 YCKS

-173 HPDDPVVYTG
+173 HPDDPVVYSG
-183 RENYDNL
+183 RENYEKL
-190 MNNASGSFYT
+190 MNSAMGSFYT
-200 LSFLV
+200 ASFYV
-205 RRGTDIV
+205 YRSNMFEPEIC
-212 PMIACNLFTNFVGIK
+212 CNLFTSFTKIK
-227 EWDITVPG
+227 EWDITIPG
-235 ASISKYCYINE
+235 ASIGKYCYINE
-246 DGSAE
+246 DGNAE
-251 AVTNLINYF
+251 GVTAYPGRM
-260 VCELS
+260 VCLLS
-265 DLNRLNTL
+265 TLNRLHTL

-283 SNGAG
+283 TNGPG

-494 SGIGSVATGVAQGIG
+494 SGIGNVATGVAQGIG

-588 CAAVVLDGINATKS
+588 CAAIVLDGITATKS

>member
-1 MSEYSIE
+1 MSNYSIE
-8 KLVAICYDP
+8 QLVKICYDP

-30 PELTLRYNYVDSLEF
+30 PELTLSANFVDSLEF

-51 FTVEQLMKK
+51 FTVEQLAKK
-60 RSGDTFIDELNF
+60 RNGDTFIDELSF
-72 IGDPLPHD
+72 MGSQIPPDP
-80 VYNPGIS
+80 YTAGIA
-87 KINIKFFY
+87 KINIKFYY
-95 TPLKKTIWWKYDR
+95 TPLHKKIAWKYDQ
-108 GNGVSFDYTGI
+108 GVGLSIDYTGI
-119 RFKVKIYYT
+119 RFIVTEINT
-128 NGTTKDSVNNVLD
+128 RGASTELFNNVLD
-141 PMAYESSPSGGLWM
+141 PMAYLSSTEEFWM
-155 SPLYLV
+155 SPLYLAS
-161 GYCKA
+161 YCKA
-166 ALYYMDN
+166 ALAYMDD
-173 HPDDPVVYTG
+173 HPDDPVVYSG
-183 RENYDNL
+183 RENYENL
-190 MNNASGSFYT
+190 MNSAMASFYT
-200 LSFLV
+200 ASLYVYRSSTTYPL
-205 RRGTDIV
+205 IC
-212 PMIACNLFTNFVGIK
+212 CNLFTNFTKIK
-227 EWDITVPG
+227 EWYIPIPG
-235 ASISKYCYINE
+235 ASIGMYCYINE

-251 AVTNLINYF
+251 AVSNLYSTT
-260 VCELS
+260 VCELET
-265 DLNRLNTL
+265 LNRLNTL
-273 SDEPYDGNSG
+273 SDEPYDGNYG
-283 SNGAG
+283 ENGPG
-288 SIGGGGYGF
+288 GIGGGGYGF

-391 YVSVECGSINLKEHY
+391 YVSVECGQINLKEHY

-451 DCVAEIYCE
+451 DCVAEIYSE

-578 KIGDYSGFTK
+578 KIGEYSGFTK
-588 CAAVVLDGINATKS
+588 CAAVVLDGITATKS

>member
-1 MSEYSIE
+1 MSDYSIE
-8 KLVAICYDP
+8 KLVSICYDP
-17 GIPTDLDVGNISV
+17 GIPTDSDFGNMSV
-30 PELTLRYNYVDSLEF
+30 PELTFYNKFVNSLEF
-45 STFTIG
+45 STFTMD
-51 FTVEQLMKK
+51 FSVEQLMKK
-60 RSGDTFIDELNF
+60 RNGDTFIGELNF
-72 IGDPLPHD
+72 MGSPTPP
-80 VYNPGIS
+80 NPYESGIS
-87 KINIKFFY
+87 KINFSFYY
-95 TPLKKTIWWKYDR
+95 TPLQKKIGWKYDKS
-108 GNGVSFDYTGI
+108 GGLTIDYTGI
-119 RFKVKIYYT
+119 RLKITKYFT
-128 NGTTKDSVNNVLD
+128 NGTSSEKNKNVLD
-141 PMAYESSPSGGLWM
+141 PMAFSEEGNETWLSPVQLAS
-155 SPLYLV
+155 
-161 GYCKA
+161 YCKS

-173 HPDDPVVYTG
+173 HPDDPVVYSG
-183 RENYDNL
+183 RENYENL
-190 MNNASGSFYT
+190 MNSAMGSFYT
-200 LSFLV
+200 ASFFV
-205 RRGTDIV
+205 YRAPNVYPSICCG
-212 PMIACNLFTNFVGIK
+212 LFTNFIKIK
-227 EWDITVPG
+227 EWAITIPG
-235 ASISKYCYINE
+235 ASIGRYCYINE

-251 AVTNLINYF
+251 AVADF
-260 VCELS
+260 RSVCELE

-273 SDEPYDGNSG
+273 SDEPNDGNSG
-283 SNGAG
+283 ANGPG
-288 SIGGGGYGF
+288 GIGGGGYGF

-332 SNYLWSND
+332 SNYLWSAD
-340 FFDNIL
+340 FFDNVI

-391 YVSVECGSINLKEHY
+391 YVSVQCGQINLKEHY

-451 DCVAEIYCE
+451 DCVAEIYSE

-588 CAAVVLDGINATKS
+588 CAAVVLDGITATKS
-602 ELDEIETLLKEGV
+602 ELDEPETLLKEGV

>member
-1 MSEYSIE
+1 MSDYSIE
-8 KLVAICYDP
+8 QLVKICYDP
-17 GIPTDLDVGNISV
+17 GIPTDLDIGNISV
-30 PELTLRYNYVDSLEF
+30 PELSFRYNFVDSLEF

-51 FTVEQLMKK
+51 FTAEQLAKK
-60 RSGDTFIDELNF
+60 RNGDTFIEELNF
-72 IGDPLPHD
+72 MG
-80 VYNPGIS
+80 NSSKQGIS
-87 KINIKFFY
+87 KINIQFFY
-95 TPLKKTIWWKYDR
+95 TPLKKTIWWKYDKK
-108 GNGVSFDYTGI
+108 NGVSFDYTGI
-119 RFKVKIYYT
+119 RFKVKIYYP
-128 NGTTKDSVNNVLD
+128 NGTTENSENFVLD
-141 PMAYESSPSGGLWM
+141 PMASSDIEGLWM
-155 SPLYLV
+155 SPLYLSS
-161 GYCKA
+161 YCKA
-166 ALYYMDN
+166 AIEYMNN
-173 HPDDPVVYTG
+173 HPGDPVVYSG

-190 MNNASGSFYT
+190 MNSAMGSFYT
-200 LSFLV
+200 ASLYIK
-205 RRGTDIV
+205 RGTGIT
-212 PMIACNLFTNFVGIK
+212 PMVACNLFTNFTKIK
-227 EWDITVPG
+227 EWAITVPG
-235 ASISKYCYINE
+235 ASIGKYCYINE
-246 DGSAE
+246 DGSSE
-251 AVTNLINYF
+251 AITNLTGYK
-260 VCELS
+260 VCNLAL
-265 DLNRLNTL
+265 LNELNTL

-283 SNGAG
+283 TNGPG
-288 SIGGGGYGF
+288 SIGGNGYGF
-297 WNDDRTGNQP
+297 WNDDQTGNQP

-332 SNYLWSND
+332 SNYLWSAD
-340 FFDNIL
+340 FFDNVI

-391 YVSVECGSINLKEHY
+391 YVSVECGKIDLKEHY

-494 SGIGSVATGVAQGIG
+494 SGIGNVATGVAQGIG
-509 GNPLGGIGTA
+509 GNPLGGIGAA

-530 PAYGRSG
+530 PSYGRSG

-578 KIGDYSGFTK
+578 KIGEYSGFTK
-588 CAAVVLDGINATKS
+588 CAAVVLDGITATKS
-602 ELDEIETLLKEGV
+602 ELDEIESLLKEGV

>member
-1 MSEYSIE
+1 MSDYSNE
-8 KLVAICYDP
+8 KLVSICYDP
-17 GIPTDLDVGNISV
+17 GIPTDLDFGNMSV
-30 PELTLRYNYVDSLEF
+30 PELTFYNKFVNSLEF
-45 STFTIG
+45 STFTMD
-51 FTVEQLMKK
+51 FSVEQLMKK
-60 RSGDTFIDELNF
+60 RNGDTFIGELNF
-72 IGDPLPHD
+72 IGSPTPP
-80 VYNPGIS
+80 NPYESGIA
-87 KINIKFFY
+87 KINISFFY
-95 TPLKKTIWWKYDR
+95 TPLKKKIGWKYDKS
-108 GNGVSFDYTGI
+108 GGLTFDYTGI
-119 RFKVKIYYT
+119 RIKVTKHFT
-128 NGTTKDSVNNVLD
+128 NGTSSENNRHVLD
-141 PMAYESSPSGGLWM
+141 PMAFSEEGNDTWLSPVQLAA
-155 SPLYLV
+155 
-161 GYCKA
+161 YCKS

-173 HPDDPVVYTG
+173 HPDDPVVYSG
-183 RENYDNL
+183 RENYENL
-190 MNNASGSFYT
+190 MNNAMGSFYT
-200 LSFLV
+200 ASFFV
-205 RRGTDIV
+205 YRSSMAYPSICCG
-212 PMIACNLFTNFVGIK
+212 LFTNFIKIK
-227 EWDITVPG
+227 EWTITVPG
-235 ASISKYCYINE
+235 ASIGRYCYIND

-251 AVTNLINYF
+251 AVADF
-260 VCELS
+260 RSVCEFE

-273 SDEPYDGNSG
+273 SDEPFDGNSG
-283 SNGAG
+283 ANGPG
-288 SIGGGGYGF
+288 GIGGGGYGF

-332 SNYLWSND
+332 SNYLWSAD
-340 FFDNIL
+340 FFDNVI

-391 YVSVECGSINLKEHY
+391 YVSVECGQLDLKEHY

-451 DCVAEIYCE
+451 DCVAEIYSE

-588 CAAVVLDGINATKS
+588 CAAVVLDGITATKS

>member
-1 MSEYSIE
+1 MSDYSIE

-30 PELTLRYNYVDSLEF
+30 PELTFRYNFVDSLEF

-51 FTVEQLMKK
+51 FTAEQLMKK
-60 RSGDTFIDELNF
+60 RSGDTFIEELNF
-72 IGDPLPHD
+72 MG
-80 VYNPGIS
+80 NSTQNGIS
-87 KINIKFFY
+87 KINIQFFY
-95 TPLKKTIWWKYDR
+95 TPLQKTFRWKYD
-108 GNGVSFDYTGI
+108 NGKGLLFDYTGI
-119 RFKVKIYYT
+119 RFKVKTYYANGAVVDT
-128 NGTTKDSVNNVLD
+128 NNNVLD
-141 PMAYESSPSGGLWM
+141 PIAYDGEWYSPI
-155 SPLYLV
+155 YLSC
-161 GYCKA
+161 YCKA
-166 ALYYMDN
+166 AIEYMN
-173 HPDDPVVYTG
+173 KHPGDPVVYSG
-183 RENYDNL
+183 RENYDNII
-190 MNNASGSFYT
+190 NSAAGSFYT
-200 LSFLV
+200 LSFYV
-205 RRGTDIV
+205 RRATGIY
-212 PMIACNLFTNFVGIK
+212 PLIACNLFTNFVKIK

-235 ASISKYCYINE
+235 SSMGRYCYINE

-251 AVTNLINYF
+251 AVTNSSNYA
-260 VCELS
+260 VCFLS
-265 DLNRLNTL
+265 DLNQLNTL
-273 SDEPYDGNSG
+273 SDDPLDGNSG
-283 SNGAG
+283 ANGPG

-297 WNDDRTGNQP
+297 WNDERTGNQP

-391 YVSVECGSINLKEHY
+391 YVSVECGKIDLKEHY

-494 SGIGSVATGVAQGIG
+494 SGIGNVATGVAQGIG

-588 CAAVVLDGINATKS
+588 CAAVVLDGITATKS

>member
-1 MSEYSIE
+1 MSDYSIE
-8 KLVAICYDP
+8 ELVKICYDP
-17 GIPTDLDVGNISV
+17 GIPTDLDIGNISV
-30 PELTLRYNYVDSLEF
+30 PELTFYYNFVDSLEF
-45 STFTIG
+45 STFTMD
-51 FTVEQLMKK
+51 FSFEQLMKK
-60 RSGDTFIDELNF
+60 RNGDTFIEELNF
-72 IGDPLPHD
+72 MGNPVSPPH
-80 VYNPGIS
+80 YTGIA
-87 KINIKFFY
+87 KINIKFYY
-95 TPLKKTIWWKYDR
+95 TPLTRKISWKYDKSA
-108 GNGVSFDYTGI
+108 GLEIDYTGI
-119 RFKVKIYYT
+119 RFKVTRYYT
-128 NGTTKDSVNNVLD
+128 EGKPSEIYNQVLD
-141 PMAYESSPSGGLWM
+141 PMFLYENVHENETWF
-155 SPLYLV
+155 SPLQLAA
-161 GYCKA
+161 YCKS

-173 HPDDPVVYTG
+173 HPDDPVVYSG
-183 RENYDNL
+183 RDNYENL
-190 MNNASGSFYT
+190 MNSAMGSFYT
-200 LSFLV
+200 ASFYVDRSPGSYPL
-205 RRGTDIV
+205 IC
-212 PMIACNLFTNFVGIK
+212 CNLFTNFIKIK
-227 EWDITVPG
+227 EWDTIIPG
-235 ASISKYCYINE
+235 ASIGRYCYINE

-251 AVTNLINYF
+251 AISNLLNAT
-260 VCELS
+260 VCKLE
-265 DLNRLNTL
+265 DLNRLYTL

-283 SNGAG
+283 SNGPG

-391 YVSVECGSINLKEHY
+391 YVSVECGKIDLKEHY

-451 DCVAEIYCE
+451 DCVAEIYSE

-494 SGIGSVATGVAQGIG
+494 SGIGNVATGVAQGIG
-509 GNPLGGIGTA
+509 GNPLGGIGAA

-588 CAAVVLDGINATKS
+588 CAAVVLDGITATKN
-602 ELDEIETLLKEGV
+602 ELEEIETLLKEGV

>member
-1 MSEYSIE
+1 MSDYSIE
-8 KLVAICYDP
+8 QLVKICYDP

-30 PELTLRYNYVDSLEF
+30 PELTFDYNFVNSLEY
-45 STFTIG
+45 STFIIG
-51 FTVEQLMKK
+51 FTAEQLLKK
-60 RSGDTFIDELNF
+60 RNGDTFIEELNF
-72 IGDPLPHD
+72 IGDSLK
-80 VYNPGIS
+80 NGIS
-87 KINIKFFY
+87 KINIQFFY
-95 TPLKKTIWWKYDR
+95 TPLKKTIWWKYDKK
-108 GNGVSFDYTGI
+108 NGVSFEYTGI
-119 RFKVKIYYT
+119 RFKVKIYYS
-128 NGTTKDSVNNVLD
+128 NGTSEDYVNFVLD
-141 PMAYESSPSGGLWM
+141 PMAASSTGGDWF
-155 SPLYLV
+155 SPLYLSS
-161 GYCKA
+161 YCKA
-166 ALYYMDN
+166 AIEYMNN
-173 HPDDPVVYTG
+173 HPGDPVVYSG

-190 MNNASGSFYT
+190 MNSAIGSFYT
-200 LSFLV
+200 LSLYI
-205 RRGTDIV
+205 RRGKGII
-212 PMIACNLFTNFVGIK
+212 PMIACNLFTNFVKIK

-251 AVTNLINYF
+251 AITNLTNF
-260 VCELS
+260 KVCYLS
-265 DLNRLNTL
+265 LLNQLNTL

-283 SNGAG
+283 TNGPG

-391 YVSVECGSINLKEHY
+391 YVSVECGKIDLKEHY

-451 DCVAEIYCE
+451 DCVAEIYSE

-494 SGIGSVATGVAQGIG
+494 SGIGNVATGVAQGIG
-509 GNPLGGIGTA
+509 GNPLGGIGAA

-588 CAAVVLDGINATKS
+588 CAAVVLDGITATKN
-602 ELDEIETLLKEGV
+602 ELEEIETLLKEGV

>member
-1 MSEYSIE
+1 MSDYSVE
-8 KLVAICYDP
+8 KLVSICYNP

-30 PELTLRYNYVDSLEF
+30 PELTFRNNYVDSLEF
-45 STFTIG
+45 SNYTIG
-51 FTVEQLMKK
+51 FTAEQLLKK
-60 RSGDTFIDELNF
+60 RSGDTFIEEINF
-72 IGDPLPHD
+72 IGKD
-80 VYNPGIS
+80 VSVVPNKVGIS
-87 KINIKFFY
+87 KINIKFYY
-95 TPLKKTIWWKYDR
+95 TPLTKKMAWKYDK
-108 GNGVSFDYTGI
+108 GSGITLDYTGI
-119 RFKVKIYYT
+119 RFIVTYNYT
-128 NGTTKDSVNNVLD
+128 NGNSVEMGNNILD
-141 PMAYESSPSGGLWM
+141 PMASERSPSGGLWM
-155 SPLYLV
+155 SPLYLN

-166 ALYYMDN
+166 ALSYMDN

-190 MNNASGSFYT
+190 MNSTTGSFYT
-200 LSFLV
+200 LSFYVYRSNLV
-205 RRGTDIV
+205 TPV
-212 PMIACNLFTNFVGIK
+212 VACNLFTNFVKIK
-227 EWDITVPG
+227 EWAITVPG
-235 ASISKYCYINE
+235 ASIGKYCYINE

-251 AVTNLINYF
+251 AITNLYNYK
-260 VCELS
+260 VCKIT
-265 DLNRLNTL
+265 DLNDLGTL
-273 SDEPYDGNSG
+273 SEDPYDGNSG
-283 SNGAG
+283 ANGSG
-288 SIGGGGYGF
+288 GIGGGGYGF

-391 YVSVECGSINLKEHY
+391 YVSVECGQLDLKEHY

-451 DCVAEIYCE
+451 DCVAEIYSE

-588 CAAVVLDGINATKS
+588 CAAVVLDGITATKS

>member
-1 MSEYSIE
+1 MSDYSIE
-8 KLVAICYDP
+8 ELAKICYDP
-17 GIPTDLDVGNISV
+17 GIPTDLDIGNISV
-30 PELTLRYNYVDSLEF
+30 PELALRYNFVDSLEF

-51 FTVEQLMKK
+51 FTAEQLMKK
-60 RSGDTFIDELNF
+60 RNGDTFIEELNF
-72 IGDPLPHD
+72 IGNSVKD
-80 VYNPGIS
+80 GIS

-119 RFKVKIYYT
+119 RFKVKLYYT
-128 NGTTKDSVNNVLD
+128 NGSQEDSYNNVLD
-141 PMAYESSPSGGLWM
+141 PMSAFDSATDGRWY
-155 SPLYLV
+155 SPLYLNS
-161 GYCKA
+161 YCKA
-166 ALYYMDN
+166 ALTYMDN
-173 HPDDPVVYTG
+173 HPSDPVVYSG
-183 RENYDNL
+183 RENYDQL
-190 MNNASGSFYT
+190 MNSAIGSFYT
-200 LSFLV
+200 ISFYV
-205 RRGTDIV
+205 RRAPGIT
-212 PMIACNLFTNFVGIK
+212 PMIACNLFTNFVTVK
-227 EWDITVPG
+227 EWDITIPG
-235 ASISKYCYINE
+235 ASINKYCYINE
-246 DGSAE
+246 NGSAE
-251 AVTNLINYF
+251 AVTNLTNF
-260 VCELS
+260 VVCYLS
-265 DLNRLNTL
+265 LLNQLNTL

-283 SNGAG
+283 ANGPG
-288 SIGGGGYGF
+288 SIGGNGYGF

-332 SNYLWSND
+332 SNYLWSSD
-340 FFDNIL
+340 FFDNVI

-391 YVSVECGSINLKEHY
+391 YVSVECGKIDLKEHY

-428 QIDIDDFMAG
+428 QIDIDDFMSG

-494 SGIGSVATGVAQGIG
+494 SGIGNVATGVAQGIG

-588 CAAVVLDGINATKS
+588 CAAVVLDGITATKS

>member
-1 MSEYSIE
+1 MSDYSIE
-8 KLVAICYDP
+8 QLVKICYDP

-30 PELTLRYNYVDSLEF
+30 PELTMSYNFVDSLEF

-51 FTVEQLMKK
+51 FTAEQLAKK
-60 RSGDTFIDELNF
+60 RNGDTFIEELNF
-72 IGDPLPHD
+72 MGNPLKD
-80 VYNPGIS
+80 GIS

-95 TPLKKTIWWKYDR
+95 TPLKTTMYWKY
-108 GNGVSFDYTGI
+108 GNGISVDYTGI
-119 RFKVKIYYT
+119 RFKVTKYYT
-128 NGTTKDSVNNVLD
+128 NGTTEESYNNVLD
-141 PMAYESSPSGGLWM
+141 PMAGYSSSSESWM
-155 SPLYLV
+155 SPIYLAN
-161 GYCKA
+161 YCKA
-166 ALYYMDN
+166 AIEYMNN
-173 HPDDPVVYTG
+173 HPSDPVVYSG
-183 RENYDNL
+183 RENYDNM
-190 MNNASGSFYT
+190 MNSAMGSFYT
-200 LSFLV
+200 ASFYV
-205 RRGTDIV
+205 YRRPNV
-212 PMIACNLFTNFVGIK
+212 YPLIACNLFTNFVKIK
-227 EWDITVPG
+227 EWSITIPG
-235 ASISKYCYINE
+235 ASIGKYWYINE

-251 AVTNLINYF
+251 AVTNTTNYA
-260 VCELS
+260 VCLLK
-265 DLNRLNTL
+265 DLNQLNTL

-283 SNGAG
+283 TNGPG
-288 SIGGGGYGF
+288 SIGGNGYGF

-332 SNYLWSND
+332 SNYLWSPD
-340 FFDNIL
+340 FFDNVI

-391 YVSVECGSINLKEHY
+391 YVSVECGKIDLKEHY

-564 NLAQESGYISNKGQ
+564 NLPQESGYVSNKGQ

-588 CAAVVLDGINATKS
+588 CAAVVLDGITATKS

>member
-1 MSEYSIE
+1 MSDYSIE
-8 KLVAICYDP
+8 QLVKICYDP
-17 GIPTDLDVGNISV
+17 GIPTDLDVGNISI
-30 PELTLRYNYVDSLEF
+30 PELTFDYNFVNSLEF

-51 FTVEQLMKK
+51 FTFEQLMKK
-60 RSGDTFIDELNF
+60 RNGDTFIEELNF
-72 IGDPLPHD
+72 MGDSLK
-80 VYNPGIS
+80 NGIS
-87 KINIKFFY
+87 KINIQFFY
-95 TPLKKTIWWKYDR
+95 TPLKNTIYWKK
-108 GNGVSFDYTGI
+108 GKGIPVDYTGI
-119 RFKVKIYYT
+119 RFKVKFYYA
-128 NGTTKDSVNNVLD
+128 NGTTEDYRKNVLD
-141 PMAYESSPSGGLWM
+141 PMAAFTSPNYGNWY
-155 SPLYLV
+155 SPLYLYN
-161 GYCKA
+161 YCNA
-166 ALYYMDN
+166 ALTYMNN
-173 HPDDPVVYTG
+173 HPSDPVVYSG
-183 RENYDNL
+183 RENYENM
-190 MNNASGSFYT
+190 MNSVMGSFYT
-200 LSFLV
+200 LSFYV
-205 RRGTDIV
+205 NRAPNIK
-212 PMIACNLFTNFVGIK
+212 PMIACNLFTNFVKIK
-227 EWDITVPG
+227 EWDVTIPG
-235 ASISKYCYINE
+235 ASIGKYCYINE

-251 AVTNLINYF
+251 AITNLNNYM
-260 VCELS
+260 VCELYQ
-265 DLNRLNTL
+265 LNALGTL

-283 SNGAG
+283 TNGPG

-332 SNYLWSND
+332 SNYLWSSD
-340 FFDNIL
+340 FFDNVI

-391 YVSVECGSINLKEHY
+391 YVSVECGKIDLKEHY

-451 DCVAEIYCE
+451 DCVAEIYSE

-494 SGIGSVATGVAQGIG
+494 SGIGNVATGVAQGIG

-588 CAAVVLDGINATKS
+588 CAAVVLDGITATKN
-602 ELDEIETLLKEGV
+602 ELEEIETLLKEGV